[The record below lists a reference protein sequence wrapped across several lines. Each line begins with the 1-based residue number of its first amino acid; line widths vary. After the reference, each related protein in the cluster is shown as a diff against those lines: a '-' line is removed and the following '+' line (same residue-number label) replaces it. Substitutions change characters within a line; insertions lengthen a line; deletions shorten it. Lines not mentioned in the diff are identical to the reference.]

1 MFKIKHS
8 FENLHFLHALGAG
21 GIAISFF
28 MYLMFMTKHPETPV
42 PTFESIGTSFVDGS
56 PFLQGIIL
64 IALSGLIIFGIVH
77 FVSLIHNIYRFLV
90 HQKTGEYIDDHGL
103 QRMAIPLTLGMSMN
117 VIFSLA
123 VVFVPNLWIYIEYLF
138 PVSIF
143 GFLVI
148 GFFAFRML
156 IENYAQ
162 VFSKQGFE
170 NDDHNHLSHA
180 LPIFALAMIGV
191 GLSGPAA
198 MAHVHETAAL
208 ALIASLSINSIA
220 ILLFSV
226 QFVIGIHN
234 VFKKGWSFEHSPST
248 WIILPFLT
256 LIGISF
262 IRYEHALH
270 TVIGSSINHGDYF
283 LITTIFISIQ
293 IFFGI
298 LGFSIM
304 KNNNYFSK
312 YLNKD
317 VVSSSNLSLICP
329 GVALVVFGFFFVH
342 RGLVQNEIIIQN
354 SFTYFILVIILVLVQ
369 IQTIKKYSSIH
380 RKLSRLKEL

>member
-28 MYLMFMTKHPETPV
+28 MYLMFITKHPETPV
-42 PTFESIGTSFVDGS
+42 PTFESISTSFANGS
-56 PFLQGIIL
+56 LFLQGIIL
-64 IALSGLIIFGIVH
+64 IALSGLIIFGIIH
-77 FVSLIHNIYRFLV
+77 FISLIHNISRFLV
-90 HQKTGEYIDDHGL
+90 YKKSDEYRNDHGS

-123 VVFVPNLWIYIEYLF
+123 IVFVPNLWTYIEYLF

-143 GFLVI
+143 GFLLI
-148 GFFAFRML
+148 GFFAFKML
-156 IENYAQ
+156 IENYSQ

-198 MAHVHETAAL
+198 MTHVHETAAL
-208 ALIASLSINSIA
+208 ALIASLAINSIA
-220 ILLFSV
+220 ILLFSA

-234 VFKKGWSFEHSPST
+234 VFKKGWSFEHSPSV

-270 TVIGSSINHGDYF
+270 TVIGSPINPGDYF
-283 LITTIFISIQ
+283 LITTVFISIQ

-298 LGFSIM
+298 LGYYIM
-304 KNNNYFSK
+304 KHNGYFSK
-312 YLNKD
+312 YLNED
-317 VVSSSNLSLICP
+317 EVSSSNLSLICP
-329 GVALVVFGFFFVH
+329 GVAFVVFGFFFIH
-342 RGLVQNEIIIQN
+342 KGLIQN
-354 SFTYFILVIILVLVQ
+354 NIITQSNLMYIILIIAVVLVQ
-369 IQTIKKYSSIH
+369 IQTIYTYISIH
-380 RKLSRLKEL
+380 RKFIKIK